1 MTAIADGVTQY
12 NINAPRYFKIE
23 ARVKRNILNYKLK
36 LHHDGINMRN
46 EMTGANLEYYNMINM
61 CDTDYDFLSWWGF
74 VADYLHAFKL

>member
-1 MTAIADGVTQY
+1 M
-12 NINAPRYFKIE
+12 
-23 ARVKRNILNYKLK
+23 LNYKLK